1 VDLVRALEAS
11 GVSYITVHGRTCRM
25 KSSDPV
31 DYGAVKLVKETVAVP
46 VIANGDV
53 FSRDDMDRVVAQTG
67 VDGVMAARGMLSNP
81 AMFHPNRYTEPPLEL
96 ATQ

>member
-1 VDLVRALEAS
+1 
-11 GVSYITVHGRTCRM
+11 
-25 KSSDPV
+25 
-31 DYGAVKLVKETVAVP
+31 